1 MLKKVFSKIA
11 KFGLRTLIILVLL
24 GLVVSVLVSIP
35 AIQTA
40 IVNEVSY
47 SVSKSIETEV
57 KIKSVNISWNGQVV
71 LNDVLV
77 RDKQA
82 DSMFFIEQVRF
93 KVHQFSRSTQQM
105 KFGDVLLKRP
115 KVNFI
120 QRRGETEMNYQF
132 LVDLSRKQT
141 PTGKVWN
148 ILFKALNMEDGSF
161 RYKLEGYAPPTDRKF
176 DESDFAF
183 NQINGSFKDFYLIGD
198 SLDFKI
204 KSLST
209 VEKHGLAVKRMVC
222 KAKIHSR
229 GMEYSDLQFKTNKST
244 VQDFIAFEYSSF
256 RDFKRFIDDVNIK
269 SQLDKA
275 EIHIEDL
282 TYFSFN
288 LKPYAHNIA
297 TITGEADGTI
307 RNFKVDNFD
316 IGLGNKTRLTG
327 NVDLKGLP
335 DWRSSFIKLKLNGL
349 SSTANEVEQILK
361 LDLQEKV
368 KRFNEFSFAGHLT
381 GFYSDFAADG
391 TLMSSLGKLD
401 SRINFKLLQD
411 DAARYSGNLKASNF
425 DVGAFLGDEQL
436 GLTSFN
442 FDLEEGYG
450 LTFDNLKTRF
460 KSQISF
466 VEYNG
471 KRISDIKANGLYTDQ
486 KFDGKAWLNDE
497 KLDFVFNGKIDF
509 KSALPRFDFTA
520 DIGNID
526 LKALGLDTIDTKIA
540 AQMDIQLRGNDADNL
555 QGYANLQNIHVH
567 RDNQELHLKTLEV
580 QSAIGPSSRSLKVV
594 SDYLNGEVSGVFSL
608 KNIDVVYNDFLHTLF
623 PDFYDSVELKDKII
637 ANGAFQIKANEL
649 IDYWT
654 PYPMKLGNGKLTIS
668 YNTIEE
674 SLESRALFDYLE
686 YDTYR
691 LVGNDLVV
699 RKRPHQL
706 LNLSSD
712 VQTLLQNGADTVTDN
727 LVLNMS
733 ILPNYLE
740 FLLDFADTSDV
751 LALRSFGNLTF
762 QNDTIM
768 LQLEE
773 SKLYL
778 DQKPWR
784 FNNDNHAMY
793 SQNGLHLT
801 NLSLTHGDQKLYVN
815 GIIDDKP
822 NHHVVINT
830 KRLDLSNFNPLLKQM
845 NLQLG
850 GVSDDSISV
859 YQAMSRPVI
868 QGNIEIENLAV
879 NGDTLGNF
887 DIKTSSKENPLK
899 MHVEATVKEGL
910 LKDVSAKGTLDLSKE
925 DGRLDMIVT
934 ANDAA
939 IKPLE
944 PLFKDLASDFNGTA
958 SGNIRLL
965 GTFEDPQFKG
975 VVETQDVNIVVD
987 YLNTRY
993 FVDDKIGLSNT
1004 SIDFRGLVIRDEIG
1018 NTAKVRGQI
1027 KHDFFADMVMNV
1039 AVTEANNI
1047 MVLNTTKAQN
1057 EIFYGTGFA
1066 TGTAEFKGPVE
1077 DLVINIKAKTN
1088 RGSKLTI
1095 PIYDD
1100 SDNAYEDYITFKK
1113 HEDDSSEITA
1123 EQEIESD
1130 QKISM
1135 QLEIDLTE
1143 EAEFVLLFDEV
1154 LDDKISGSGF
1164 GNVKI
1169 QYASGEDLFMYGVFE
1184 ITKGIYPFSSPTLV
1198 SEKFDIR
1205 PGGQVVWN
1213 GDPYNAKI
1221 DLAAAV
1227 ARNRANP
1234 LDLMIGLVDGNEAAY
1249 NTQIKMNVLLK
1260 LKGELFNP
1268 DISFDWEFPD
1278 ITSNTFTEFNSL
1290 VKKIEA
1296 DPDEMNRQ
1304 VFSLI
1309 TFGSFSPASNFGI
1322 GLSSSNDYRDIV
1334 SASVGTF
1341 LSNQVNNWI
1350 SEYDKNLELGVD
1362 YKTRS
1367 GISEQERAE
1376 LIVSARRKLM
1386 NERIE
1391 LAVEYNANSSAAKDP
1406 YNLDLVY
1413 KVKKDGTLKLKAY
1426 HKRASDPTLGDVTN
1440 VTTTGVGFYFRKQ
1453 FDRIRF
1459 RKKKSNS

>member
-1 MLKKVFSKIA
+1 V
-11 KFGLRTLIILVLL
+11 
-24 GLVVSVLVSIP
+24 LVVSVLVSIP

-57 KIKSVNISWNGQVV
+57 KIKSVNFSWNGQVV
-71 LNDVLV
+71 LHDVLV
-77 RDKQA
+77 RDKHA

-105 KFGDVLLKRP
+105 KLGDVMLKRP
-115 KVNFI
+115 IVNFI

-148 ILFKALNMEDGSF
+148 VLFKALNMEDGSF
-161 RYKLEGYAPPTDRKF
+161 RYRLEGIAPPQDRKF
-176 DESDFAF
+176 DENDFTF

-229 GMEYSDLQFKTNKST
+229 GMEYRDLQFKTNRST
-244 VQDFIAFEYSSF
+244 IQDFIAFEYTSF
-256 RDFKRFIDDVNIK
+256 GDFKQFIDDVQIT
-269 SQLDKA
+269 SHLDRA
-275 EIHIEDL
+275 EINTEDL
-282 TYFSFN
+282 AYFSYN
-288 LKPYAHNIA
+288 LLPYAHNIA
-297 TITGEADGTI
+297 TVTGDAQGTI
-307 RNFKVDNFD
+307 RNFKIDDFD
-316 IGLGNKTRLTG
+316 IGLGNNTRLVG
-327 NVDLKGLP
+327 DVDLNGLP
-335 DWRSSFIKLKLNGL
+335 DWRSSFIKLKLNKL
-349 SSTANEVEQILK
+349 VSNTSEVERILN

-368 KRFNEFSFAGHLT
+368 KRFDEFNFTGHLT

-391 TLMSSLGKLD
+391 VLLSSLGKLN

-411 DAARYSGNLKASNF
+411 DAARYFGNLQATDF
-425 DVGAFLGDEQL
+425 DVGGFLGDEQL

-450 LTFDNLKTRF
+450 LTFDNLRTRF
-460 KSQISF
+460 KSQINF

-486 KFDGKAWLNDE
+486 NFDGKAWLNDE
-497 KLDFVFNGKIDF
+497 KLEFVFNGRIDF
-509 KSALPRFDFTA
+509 KSALPKFDFTA

-540 AQMDIQLRGNDADNL
+540 AKMDIQLRGNDPDNM
-555 QGYANLQNIHVH
+555 QGYANLQNIQVK
-567 RDNQELHLKTLEV
+567 RDNQELNLKNLEV
-580 QSAIGPSSRSLKVV
+580 RSAITNSSRSLTVV
-594 SDYLNGEVSGVFSL
+594 SDYLNGNLSGEFSL
-608 KNIDVVYNDFLHTLF
+608 KNIGVVYTDFLHTLF

-637 ANGAFQIKANEL
+637 ANAAFQITANEL

-654 PYPMKLGNGKLTIS
+654 PYPMKLGNGKVVIS
-668 YNTIEE
+668 YNTEEE

-686 YDTYR
+686 YGQYR
-691 LVGNDLVV
+691 LVDNDLVV

-712 VQTLLQNGADTVTDN
+712 VKTLVQNGGDTVTDN

-740 FLLDFADTSDV
+740 FLLDFADTTDV

-762 QNDTIM
+762 QNDSIM

-793 SQNGLHLT
+793 SRNGLELT
-801 NLSLTHGDQKLYVN
+801 NLSLTHGNQKLYVN
-815 GIIDDKP
+815 GIVDDVP

-830 KRLDLSNFNPLLKQM
+830 KRLDLSSFNPLLKQWE
-845 NLQLG
+845 LELG
-850 GVSDDSISV
+850 GVSDDSISI

-887 DIKTSSKENPLK
+887 EIETSSKENPLK
-899 MHVEATVKEGL
+899 MYVEATVKQGL

-944 PLFKDLASDFNGTA
+944 PIFKDLASEFNGTA

-975 VVETQDVNIVVD
+975 VIETHEVSIVVD

-993 FVDDKIGLSNT
+993 FVDDKIGLSNK
-1004 SIDFRGLVIRDEIG
+1004 SIDFRGLVVRDELG

-1057 EIFYGTGFA
+1057 EVFYGTGFA
-1066 TGTAEFKGPVE
+1066 TGRADFKGPVE
-1077 DLVINIKAKTN
+1077 DLVISIKAKTN
-1088 RGSKLTI
+1088 RGSTLTI

-1113 HEDDSSEITA
+1113 HEDDTSAVKS

-1135 QLEIDLTE
+1135 LLEIDLTE
-1143 EAEFVLLFDEV
+1143 DAEFILLFDEV
-1154 LDDKISGSGF
+1154 LDDKITGSGF

-1234 LDLMIGLVDGNEAAY
+1234 LDLMIGLVDGNEEAY

-1367 GISEQERAE
+1367 GITDQERAE

-1453 FDRIRF
+1453 FDRIRL
-1459 RKKKSNS
+1459 RKKKGK